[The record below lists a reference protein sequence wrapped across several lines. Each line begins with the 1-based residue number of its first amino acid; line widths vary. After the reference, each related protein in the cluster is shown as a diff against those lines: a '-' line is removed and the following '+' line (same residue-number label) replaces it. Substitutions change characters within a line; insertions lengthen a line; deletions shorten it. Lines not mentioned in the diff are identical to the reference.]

1 MECVV
6 IGQKISSRVHRG
18 REDGVVGSLA
28 GGRESLKAIGRAF
41 GKPYL
46 PFIFCWRRTL
56 GFGLATAAVEVG
68 IDALG
73 ARGDIQR
80 YSGQSIDTIDAVL
93 RRIPVA
99 LRNEIDMR
107 VERAA

>member
-1 MECVV
+1 M
-6 IGQKISSRVHRG
+6 
-18 REDGVVGSLA
+18 
-28 GGRESLKAIGRAF
+28 
-41 GKPYL
+41 
-46 PFIFCWRRTL
+46 
-56 GFGLATAAVEVG
+56 AAVEVG

-80 YSGQSIDTIDAVL
+80 YSGPSIDTIDAML
-93 RRIPVA
+93 RRLPVA